1 MSSRKRIHAVL
12 FDLDDTLIDWS
23 GLTDDFRVYTRPHL
37 DNLYDYLA
45 RRGHALPDRETFT
58 ECYVKTIVEHW
69 AEARE
74 TWCAVNFRSVLQ
86 DFTGRLD
93 LDVSQIDYQ
102 EMMHAY
108 EIRPIPDLAL
118 FSDAIPVLQ
127 ALREQS
133 YKIGLITNS
142 MLPMWMRDVELE
154 AYDILEYFDVRI
166 TSGDM
171 GYIKPHPHIYERA
184 LELLGVGPEQAL
196 FVGDR
201 PEYDIAGANEA
212 GLTSVLISHHYL
224 DRELNNVQPDYII
237 SSLSDLLPILEAL
250 EES

>member
-23 GLTDDFRVYTRPHL
+23 GLTEEFQVFTRPHL

-45 RRGHALPDRETFT
+45 GRGHQLPDRDEFT
-58 ECYVKTIVEHW
+58 RRYIQTVVDHW

-74 TWCAVNFRSVLQ
+74 TWCAVNFHTVLQ
-86 DFTGRLD
+86 DFAGRLN
-93 LDVSQIDYQ
+93 LDVSQIDFKG
-102 EMMHAY
+102 MMQAY
-108 EIRPIPDLAL
+108 DVQPIPEVVL
-118 FSDAIPVLQ
+118 FADTIPVLQ
-127 ALREQS
+127 SLRERK

-154 AYDILEYFDVRI
+154 AYNIIDYFDVRI
-166 TSGDM
+166 TSGDT
-171 GYIKPHPHIYERA
+171 GYIKPHPIIYETA
-184 LELLGVGPEQAL
+184 LDMLGVAPENAV

-201 PEYDIAGANEA
+201 PAYDIAGANEA
-212 GLTSVLISHHYL
+212 GITSVLISPDYL

-237 SSLSDLLPILEAL
+237 SCLSDLLPILEAL
-250 EES
+250 EKE